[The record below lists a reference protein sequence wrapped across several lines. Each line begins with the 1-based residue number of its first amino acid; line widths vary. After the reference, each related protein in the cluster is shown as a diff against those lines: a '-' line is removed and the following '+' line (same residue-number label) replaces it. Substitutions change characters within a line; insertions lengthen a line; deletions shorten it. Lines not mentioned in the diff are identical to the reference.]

1 MIVGDRITINRD
13 RLAEICERYSVQ
25 ELALFGSV
33 LRDDFRA
40 DSDVDLLVSFKP
52 GTRMSLFRFVELQ
65 EELEALFGR
74 KVDLVSK
81 RGLKPVIR
89 DEVLASSHVMY
100 AGA

>member
-74 KVDLVSK
+74 PVDLVP
-81 RGLKPVIR
+81 RDGLKRLIRKQVI
-89 DEVLASSHVMY
+89 DSSEVVY
-100 AGA
+100 AA